1 MDIGDS
7 RRYEYACGD
16 FIVTRIAEDEYD
28 IVFVGCP
35 GSDFGNT
42 HAGHVITCPGDNLA
56 ALVSAMVWKV
66 LRIRITNKVGVK
78 ISREYYEQKSKK
90 Y

>member
-16 FIVTRIAEDEYD
+16 FIVTRITDDEYE

-35 GSDFGNT
+35 GSNFGNT
-42 HAGHVITCPGDNLA
+42 YSGHIIMCPEDNLA
-56 ALVSAMVWKV
+56 ALITAMIRKV
-66 LRIRITNKVGVK
+66 LGIRVTNKRGIYIGK
-78 ISREYYEQKSKK
+78 QNEYW
-90 Y
+90 